1 MSSGKKKT
9 GFDQLFN
16 IKKEMSMILNDFTS
30 TQQHLQTLQHRT
42 LDIALDVFETDEHI
56 YIRTEL
62 PGVRKEEIQLYMLRD
77 VLVIEGEKKLT
88 YRDESCAY
96 LNMELQ
102 VGRFKRDI
110 EIGKPIN
117 VQNIKAKFENGVLQ
131 VMLEKISDR
140 RGRRKMIDIE

>member
-16 IKKEMSMILNDFTS
+16 IQKEMSLILNDFTS
-30 TQQHLQTLQHRT
+30 TQQHLQTLQHRSI
-42 LDIALDVFETDEHI
+42 DIALDVFETDEYI

-62 PGVRKEEIQLYMLRD
+62 PGVKKEDIQLYMLRD
-77 VLVIEGEKKLT
+77 VLVIEGEKKLA

-117 VQNIKAKFENGVLQ
+117 VQNIKAKLENGVLQ